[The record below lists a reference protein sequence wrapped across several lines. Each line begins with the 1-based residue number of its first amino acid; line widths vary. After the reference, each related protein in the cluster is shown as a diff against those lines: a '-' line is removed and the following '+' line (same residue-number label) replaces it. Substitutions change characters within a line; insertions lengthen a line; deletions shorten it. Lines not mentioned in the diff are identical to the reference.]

1 MAAMA
6 GWSAHYFAGKKPSL
20 GFAALTLHSATLI
33 TPVAHSSTYCPPAPL
48 EDLHILD
55 FLELAGSQSKAGIAL
70 AMHQSTVCRSLQ
82 LMQHQFR
89 LEPSQGS
96 MVCRHGQNACLHHL
110 RLAYRAHRLMEGLL
124 RIGTDVLH
132 QSLLMGM
139 EGVQLVPPRF
149 RSGEHWA
156 ELVRHGLLDGAIVSS
171 FCLEKPL
178 LSGQAP
184 PWDGLGAL
192 PLGHLSLQLVA
203 PTPSTRRILVPRKAA
218 TPLLHQEL
226 KCHGF
231 AVEQQPKACQEPA
244 AWIKRA
250 RDRELA
256 MPISAVLQG
265 TAWTKASGLEPLAE
279 QPPLI
284 EQLWLLLP
292 QGAVNTNAAQQCLRR
307 LQVQIAKARTMQD
320 LPHEQGGRFN
330 RELDPATDHAELRIS
345 PRAPG

>member
-1 MAAMA
+1 MNHSCSRAAD
-6 GWSAHYFAGKKPSL
+6 SAPKRAPGTYSPPS
-20 GFAALTLHSATLI
+20 
-33 TPVAHSSTYCPPAPL
+33 PL

-70 AMHQSTVCRSLQ
+70 AMHQSTVCRSLH

-132 QSLLMGM
+132 QSLLMGI

-171 FCLEKPL
+171 FCLEKRL

-184 PWDGLGAL
+184 QWDGLGAL
-192 PLGHLSLQLVA
+192 PLAQLGLQLVA
-203 PTPSTRRILVPRKAA
+203 PTPSTRRVLLPRKSA
-218 TPLLHQEL
+218 TPLLHQDL

-231 AVEQQPKACQEPA
+231 AVEQQPEACQEPA

-250 RDRELA
+250 QDRKLA

-284 EQLWLLLP
+284 EQLWLVLP
-292 QGAVNTNAAQQCLRR
+292 QGAAKTKAARQCLRR
-307 LQVQIAKARTMQD
+307 LRVQIAKARTMQE
-320 LPHEQGGRFN
+320 LHE
-330 RELDPATDHAELRIS
+330 
-345 PRAPG
+345 

>member
-1 MAAMA
+1 MA

-33 TPVAHSSTYCPPAPL
+33 TPVAHSCSSAARSTPKQASSTYCPPAPL

-82 LMQHQFR
+82 LMRHQFR

-156 ELVRHGLLDGAIVSS
+156 SWFAMACSMG
-171 FCLEKPL
+171 
-178 LSGQAP
+178 
-184 PWDGLGAL
+184 
-192 PLGHLSLQLVA
+192 
-203 PTPSTRRILVPRKAA
+203 PS
-218 TPLLHQEL
+218 
-226 KCHGF
+226 
-231 AVEQQPKACQEPA
+231 
-244 AWIKRA
+244 
-250 RDRELA
+250 
-256 MPISAVLQG
+256 
-265 TAWTKASGLEPLAE
+265 
-279 QPPLI
+279 
-284 EQLWLLLP
+284 
-292 QGAVNTNAAQQCLRR
+292 
-307 LQVQIAKARTMQD
+307 
-320 LPHEQGGRFN
+320 
-330 RELDPATDHAELRIS
+330 
-345 PRAPG
+345 